1 MVVLQMETTIA
12 WNTMVLSRF
21 GQWVECLFEEHKL
34 VRRTLV
40 AWAIYEIH
48 RLISHMIA
56 VITEV
61 TTPVASVVGAVV
73 GILSTVLVFYI
84 RSRELDNGPN
94 RSSS

>member
-1 MVVLQMETTIA
+1 MGITTV
-12 WNTMVLSRF
+12 WNTTVL
-21 GQWVECLFEEHKL
+21 GKVGKWVECLFEEHKL

-48 RLISHMIA
+48 RIISHLIS

-61 TTPVASVVGAVV
+61 SSPVATVSGAII

-84 RSRELDNGPN
+84 RSRELDKNGSN
-94 RSSS
+94 NSSDQ